1 MKIFPLPNLFVLF
14 VLLSASVTVASEDL
28 YEVNGQ
34 NQGFKVSWSGGSL
47 VIDDVLGDKGQITR
61 DLIDFN
67 GGKALHYENPTTK
80 SHFEA
85 YLTISRVDAGVVIDC
100 IYGDMRNN
108 MNGLLINKAVC
119 GLNKKLEPGY
129 EDLIY
134 KYSNTWKGTAD
145 LTVLTRWIEA
155 PTSPIKIEEA
165 SFKDLTIARIYTTLD
180 DLIWSLPTT
189 VVEGGGHEYSFGG
202 DIVFTVFNARDLKF
216 PGYIEVVNGSLA
228 APFGRLAYE
237 GLKAFISRAARQGVE
252 SIPKSRGF

>member
-1 MKIFPLPNLFVLF
+1 MKIRVWPNAFTLFLFLNTSITVLGK
-14 VLLSASVTVASEDL
+14 DL
-28 YEVNGQ
+28 YEENLQG
-34 NQGFKVSWSGGSL
+34 QGFRVSWSGGSL
-47 VIDDVLGDKGQITR
+47 FVDGVLGNQGQITR

-100 IYGDMRNN
+100 IYGNMRNN

-134 KYSNTWKGTAD
+134 NYSNAWKGTAD
-145 LTVLTRWIEA
+145 LTVLTPWVEA
-155 PTSPIKIEEA
+155 STSPIKIVEA
-165 SFKDLTIARIYTTLD
+165 GFKDLTIARIYTTLD

-216 PGYIEVVNGSLA
+216 PDYIEVVNGSLA
-228 APFGRLAYE
+228 SPFGRLDYE
-237 GLKAFISRAARQGVE
+237 KLKALID
-252 SIPKSRGF
+252 